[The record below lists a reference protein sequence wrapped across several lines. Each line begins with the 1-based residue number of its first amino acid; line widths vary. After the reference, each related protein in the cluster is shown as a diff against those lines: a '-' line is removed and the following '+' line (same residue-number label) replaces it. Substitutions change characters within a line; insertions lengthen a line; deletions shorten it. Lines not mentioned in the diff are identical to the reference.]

1 MQFLVGKQ
9 KAISLILTP
18 WCSAKNEGVNFFTA
32 FLKVDL
38 IERQKSILKKKS
50 IVTKFASKQRVF
62 LREEC
67 TSIRAWQQEFD

>member
-38 IERQKSILKKKS
+38 IERQKSILKKK
-50 IVTKFASKQRVF
+50 V
-62 LREEC
+62 
-67 TSIRAWQQEFD
+67 

>member
-18 WCSAKNEGVNFFTA
+18 WCSAKNEGVIFFTA

-38 IERQKSILKKKS
+38 IERQKSILKKKYS
-50 IVTKFASKQRVF
+50 NKVRFEAESLSQRGMHF
-62 LREEC
+62 YKGLAAR
-67 TSIRAWQQEFD
+67 I

>member
-1 MQFLVGKQ
+1 MGEKKNFKIEMQFLVGKQ

-38 IERQKSILKKKS
+38 IERQKSILKKK
-50 IVTKFASKQRVF
+50 V
-62 LREEC
+62 
-67 TSIRAWQQEFD
+67 